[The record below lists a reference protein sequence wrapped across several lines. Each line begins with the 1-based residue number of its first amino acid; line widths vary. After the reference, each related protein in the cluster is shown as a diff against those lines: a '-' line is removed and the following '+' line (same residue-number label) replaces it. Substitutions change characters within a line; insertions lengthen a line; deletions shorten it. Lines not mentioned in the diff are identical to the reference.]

1 MMNMKRC
8 AVLLYL
14 IFLYGGHVQAR
25 SAADPV
31 RIYFRHG
38 YSVLDLSLRDNRRTL
53 DDLVGRLK
61 AYASD
66 TTRKLIVFSVEG
78 NASPDGMNEANL
90 RLSRRRTESVLVYIR
105 SRVSFPDSLIVT
117 TAEGVDWDGLAALVE
132 SDLSVP
138 DRDEVLNIL
147 QNTPVWIYDRQG
159 RIVDGRKKQL
169 MELCGGKIYRLL
181 QERFFAELRNCTI
194 ELHYTTGDAPGQQI
208 ARIHDSMPHPAASRS

>member
-1 MMNMKRC
+1 MNMKRC

-14 IFLYGGHVQAR
+14 IFLYGAHVQAR
-25 SAADPV
+25 SAVDPV

-53 DDLVGRLK
+53 DDFVGRLET
-61 AYASD
+61 YASD

-78 NASPDGMNEANL
+78 NASPDGTNEANL
-90 RLSRRRTESVLVYIR
+90 RLSRRRTESVLAYIR

-117 TAEGVDWDGLAALVE
+117 TAEGVDWDGLAASVE
-132 SDLSVP
+132 SDPSVS

-169 MELCGGKIYRLL
+169 ME
-181 QERFFAELRNCTI
+181 RFIAYCRSVSSQSFATARSNCITRQGM
-194 ELHYTTGDAPGQQI
+194 LP
-208 ARIHDSMPHPAASRS
+208 ASR

>member
-14 IFLYGGHVQAR
+14 IFLYGAHVQAR

-78 NASPDGMNEANL
+78 NASPDGRT
-90 RLSRRRTESVLVYIR
+90 RLTY
-105 SRVSFPDSLIVT
+105 
-117 TAEGVDWDGLAALVE
+117 A
-132 SDLSVP
+132 
-138 DRDEVLNIL
+138 
-147 QNTPVWIYDRQG
+147 
-159 RIVDGRKKQL
+159 
-169 MELCGGKIYRLL
+169 
-181 QERFFAELRNCTI
+181 
-194 ELHYTTGDAPGQQI
+194 
-208 ARIHDSMPHPAASRS
+208 

>member
-14 IFLYGGHVQAR
+14 IFLYGAHVQAR

-66 TTRKLIVFSVEG
+66 TTRKL
-78 NASPDGMNEANL
+78 
-90 RLSRRRTESVLVYIR
+90 
-105 SRVSFPDSLIVT
+105 SLIHISEPT
-117 TAEGVDWDGLAALVE
+117 R
-132 SDLSVP
+132 P
-138 DRDEVLNIL
+138 
-147 QNTPVWIYDRQG
+147 Y
-159 RIVDGRKKQL
+159 
-169 MELCGGKIYRLL
+169 
-181 QERFFAELRNCTI
+181 
-194 ELHYTTGDAPGQQI
+194 
-208 ARIHDSMPHPAASRS
+208 